1 LIHFY
6 KRLNIYTTNIL
17 HPLAD
22 LVDISNKDVDREAR

>member
-1 LIHFY
+1 LLDSLLQEIKY
-6 KRLNIYTTNIL
+6 LYYE